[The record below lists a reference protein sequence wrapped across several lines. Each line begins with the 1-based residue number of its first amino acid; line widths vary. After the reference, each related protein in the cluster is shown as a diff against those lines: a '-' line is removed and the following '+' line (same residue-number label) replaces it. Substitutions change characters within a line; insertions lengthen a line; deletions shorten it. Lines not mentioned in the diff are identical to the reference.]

1 MVTVADSGIGI
12 PPEALSKLGKPFE
25 QVQSP
30 LTRNHKGSGL
40 GLAISRSLVALHGGE
55 MTIDSTQGV
64 GTTVT
69 VFLPAR
75 PALPPPPRPDQ
86 RFHLPRT
93 VVMPELN
100 PGIHFHA

>member
-1 MVTVADSGIGI
+1 M
-12 PPEALSKLGKPFE
+12 
-25 QVQSP
+25 QSP

-55 MTIDSTQGV
+55 MTIDSTQGA

-75 PALPPPPRPDQ
+75 PRAPRRHRGLTSGSTPQNRRPPR
-86 RFHLPRT
+86 
-93 VVMPELN
+93 
-100 PGIHFHA
+100 A